1 MTTDN
6 RDKDTVDFEH
16 PEYVDN
22 LEYWHRCRV
31 ITQGSDAVKR
41 GGETFLPRLKG
52 QKGSMYEAYKGRA
65 LFFEA
70 SARTVQGILGALC
83 SKEPRLEP
91 PGGNT
96 DFFESVVPY
105 QTPIKSFIKKV
116 AEELIIV
123 GRCGLFLDAPEEGQ
137 PYLAFYEAESIINW
151 RTIIVDSNEI
161 LTLVVLREEY
171 DEPLQFFSE
180 KRIRY
185 RVLQLDDGG
194 NYTQKVYIK
203 KENATNRDAF
213 ILQSEII
220 PKRSGQPLKYIP
232 FFFINSTGTT
242 TEVSLPPIIGLV
254 NVNISHYKSSA
265 DIEHARHFT
274 ALPTL
279 LVWGFE
285 NENASD
291 FYIGSEVAWVTESKD
306 AGAKFLEYTGGGLTE
321 LRLALETKEQMM
333 VVLGANLLAA
343 PKPASESADNQ
354 KLKRSGENH
363 VIANI
368 ADSLGEGMTLAL
380 KALAD
385 WRVIA
390 SFDTIEIEI
399 NKQYMQATPDAAL
412 IGQLVSLL
420 QSGAMSWE
428 TFQYNLNAQGLIP
441 DGLTPDEE
449 REQIESG
456 EFSQV
461 QPSESESEGTEPVA
475 EPEVEDTPDV
485 VDDGDDDG

>member
-1 MTTDN
+1 MTDN
-6 RDKDTVDFEH
+6 KNKDKVDFKH
-16 PEYVDN
+16 VEYVDN

-83 SKEPRLEP
+83 SKEPRLEAP
-91 PGGNT
+91 SGNVE
-96 DFFESVVPY
+96 FFESVVPY
-105 QTPIKSFIKKV
+105 QTPIKSFIRKI

-123 GRCGLFLDAPEEGQ
+123 GRCGLFLDAPEEGE

-151 RTIIVDSNEI
+151 RTKIVDGKEI

-171 DEPLQFFSE
+171 DEPLEFFTE
-180 KRIRY
+180 KLIRY
-185 RVLQLDDGG
+185 RVLQLNDQG
-194 NYTQKVYIK
+194 NYVQNVYIK
-203 KENATNRDAF
+203 NEKGNNKDKFVRLGA
-213 ILQSEII
+213 EII
-220 PKRSGQPLKYIP
+220 PTKSGVPLTYIP
-232 FFFINSTGTT
+232 FFFVNSTGTT

-285 NENASD
+285 TDNPED
-291 FYIGSEVAWVTESKD
+291 LYIGSETAWVTSGPQAD
-306 AGAKFLEYTGGGLTE
+306 AKYLEYSGSGLTE
-321 LRLALETKEQMM
+321 LRLALESKEQMM

-368 ADSLGEGMTLAL
+368 ADSLGEGLTIAL
-380 KALAD
+380 RALAD
-385 WRVIA
+385 WRAIA
-390 SFDTIEIEI
+390 AFDSLEIEI
-399 NKQYMQATPDAAL
+399 NKQYMQATPDAPL
-412 IGQLVSLL
+412 IGQLVSML
-420 QSGAMSWE
+420 QTGAMSWE
-428 TFQYNLNAQGLIP
+428 TFQYNLNTQGLIP
-441 DGLTPDEE
+441 DGLTPDDE
-449 REQIESG
+449 RTQIEEG
-456 EFSQV
+456 EFAKPE
-461 QPSESESEGTEPVA
+461 PSVSDDEDPEADSEPADES
-475 EPEVEDTPDV
+475 
-485 VDDGDDDG
+485 VDDDDDGSDDG